1 MPPAPA
7 LPAPIPPE
15 RLGIVDQA
23 RQAWIRKLIDL
34 SRRNNLLYF
43 RELKVGTLDLSAAEP
58 EALRALLQSGKA
70 NDDGI
75 ALSRLLPVSRQAQ
88 AAASLRGI
96 ADRARA
102 NFEERGLDTLFLALG
117 LATWTAEDEGRSP
130 CAPVLLLP
138 LKATQTGSRSGTWSI
153 ARAGEL
159 KVNDVLLHALQ
170 VEHGVAVAAE
180 MLVPEI
186 LGDDEGEEF
195 DLGPAFERLKREATR
210 VPGFGVQPRWVLG
223 NFSFQKLAIVR
234 DLTELLQQ
242 LARHDIVAG
251 IAGDQTAAEL
261 ARGSRMNVDPLG
273 FDRAAPDQE
282 FLVRDADAS
291 QQQAIAATVG
301 GQSGVISG
309 PPGTGKSQTISNLIA
324 ELSAR
329 GKTVLFVAE
338 KRAALDVVLNRL
350 RQLDLD
356 HLCLDLHGAD
366 ISRRL
371 VARQLQESLTRV
383 REATEPATVE
393 IHSRFIE
400 KRGALNEHVRRM
412 HTSHA
417 PSGLTVYEIYGR
429 LLQISES
436 ATSTTRFNGPALGR
450 LDARTLATARDLI
463 REAAGLGSLVTGDH
477 PSPWTGAVFVS
488 QEAVRLAMERARRLA
503 DDRWPLFTAA
513 LESLVSQSPLRKPNT
528 VGEVRRLSETL
539 SAVEALFAECR
550 PALLGCD
557 LARLLRELAPARS
570 PIRAFWAWMSNP
582 DYRAAVREVRSHEI
596 ESSVS
601 ARHTLDLLERA
612 QTVLAKWKGI
622 AADNAAIP
630 SQIPILDTFR
640 ATLQAVIQDLD
651 PLIAVFAKRRV
662 DDLSCASLPALLEA
676 LARDSVTPTQLLR
689 LYEIEQELGRANV
702 GAILAEIRKRKPA
715 PSLWVDLFQ
724 HAWLSSCLEDLQLRD
739 PAMASFNGRSHAEVV
754 NEFQQLDRERL
765 AVAVARVRRA
775 HAQRAI
781 DVRNKHADQ
790 NALVAREAQKK
801 ARHIPLRQL
810 VAEAPDV
817 LLALRPCWMASP
829 LSVSQLIPGDK
840 TYFDVVIF
848 DEASQVLPEDA
859 VTSLLRGTRA
869 VVAGDRRQ
877 LPPTTFFAAG
887 EDEEGAD
894 EDNATGG
901 FESILDVMS
910 AFLDPPWSLDWHYRS
925 RDEALIAFSNHR
937 IYGGRLITFPGPG
950 LTKAIRHELVPHVP
964 GDGTQ
969 EQSSAREVQRVV
981 DLVLEH
987 ARLRPSE
994 SLGVIAMGIKH
1005 AQRIEMALDRERQ
1018 NLPELEEFFGA
1029 DKHERFFV
1037 KNLERVQGD
1046 ERDAIIL
1053 SIGYGKNEA
1062 GNLQYR
1068 FGPLLQQGGERRL
1081 NVAITRARQ
1090 RLTLVSSFSHLDVD
1104 PSYPNEGV
1112 KLLRAYIEYAAS
1124 GGQRLDTGTVTAEP
1138 LNEFEQSVCDELTR
1152 RGMKVIGQLGTSRYR
1167 IDLVAMH
1174 PQHHGRYV
1182 LAIECDGATY
1192 HSAPTAR
1199 DRDRLRQQQLEALGW
1214 RFHRIWSTDWFL
1226 RRGEEIERVMQAY
1239 ETAVRRADDEDDGP
1253 EPVSQAIPVA
1263 ALSGVATVPT
1273 RGPKPFAPNGPP
1285 IDKYSRSQLA
1295 NVIRWIESDGCLRTD
1310 DEIVTEVMQA
1320 LGFMRRG
1327 PIIVATIKSAISYS
1341 RQ

>member
-1 MPPAPA
+1 M
-7 LPAPIPPE
+7 
-15 RLGIVDQA
+15 
-23 RQAWIRKLIDL
+23 
-34 SRRNNLLYF
+34 
-43 RELKVGTLDLSAAEP
+43 
-58 EALRALLQSGKA
+58 RALLQSGKA

-75 ALSRLLPVSRQAQ
+75 PLSRLLPAGRQAQ

-117 LATWTAEDEGRSP
+117 LATWTADDEGRSP

-170 VEHGVAVAAE
+170 AEHGVAVSADN
-180 MLVPEI
+180 LVPEI
-186 LGDDEGEEF
+186 LGDDEGEAF
-195 DLGPAFERLKREATR
+195 DLDPVFDRLKREASR
-210 VPGFGVQPRWVLG
+210 VPGFDVQPRWVLG

-234 DLTELLQQ
+234 DLTELLQE

-261 ARGSRMNVDPLG
+261 ARGSRTTVDPHG
-273 FDRAAPDQE
+273 FDQTVPDQE

-324 ELSAR
+324 ELAAR

-350 RQLDLD
+350 NELDLG

-383 REATEPATVE
+383 REAIEPATAGL
-393 IHSRFIE
+393 HSRFVD
-400 KRGALNEHVRRM
+400 RRNALNEHVRRM
-412 HTSHA
+412 HTPRP
-417 PSGLTVYEIYGR
+417 PSGLTVYTIYGR
-429 LLQISES
+429 LLQIPES
-436 ATSTTRFNGPALGR
+436 ATSTTRFGGPALER
-450 LDARTLATARDLI
+450 LDERTLGAARGLI
-463 REAAGLGSLVTGDH
+463 REAAGLASLVTGDH

-488 QEAVRLAMERARRLA
+488 QDAVRLAMERARRLA
-503 DDRWPLFTAA
+503 DERWPTFTVA
-513 LESLVSQSPLRKPNT
+513 LGSLLAQCPVKKPDS
-528 VGEVRRLSETL
+528 VGDVRRLSDSL
-539 SAVEALFAECR
+539 AAVQAILAECR
-550 PALLGCD
+550 PALFNCD
-557 LARLLRELAPARS
+557 LSRLSRQLAPARS
-570 PIRAFWAWMSNP
+570 PIGAWWAWISNSEF
-582 DYRAAVREVRSHEI
+582 REAVREVRSHQVAP
-596 ESSVS
+596 SPS
-601 ARHTLDLLERA
+601 ARHVLDFLERA
-612 QTVLAKWKGI
+612 QTALVKWKGV

-630 SQIPILDTFR
+630 SQISTLDTFR
-640 ATLQAVIQDLD
+640 ATLQAVMEDLD
-651 PLIAVFAKRRV
+651 ALFALFPGRPV
-662 DDLSCASLPALLEA
+662 NDLSCESAPTLLQA
-676 LARDSVTPTQLLR
+676 LARDAITPTQLLR
-689 LYEIEQELGRANV
+689 IHEIERELSKAGV
-702 GAILAEIRKRKPA
+702 GAILSEIRKRKPE
-715 PSLWVDLFQ
+715 PVLWVDLLQ
-724 HAWLSSCLEDLQLRD
+724 HAWLSSCLEVLQLRD
-739 PAMASFNGRSHAEVV
+739 PAMASFNGRSHGEVV
-754 NEFQQLDRERL
+754 AEFQQLDRERL

-781 DVRNKHADQ
+781 DLRNKHADQ

-810 VAEAPDV
+810 VAQAPDV

-829 LSVSQLIPGDK
+829 LSVSQLIPGNK

-859 VTSLLRGTRA
+859 VTSLLRGARA

-950 LTKAIRHELVPHVP
+950 LTSAIQHELVPHVP

-981 DLVLEH
+981 DLIIEH
-987 ARLRPSE
+987 ARSRPNE

-1018 NLPELEEFFGA
+1018 NLPELEEFFGG
-1029 DKHERFFV
+1029 DKNERFFV

-1090 RLTLVSSFSHLDVD
+1090 RLTLVSSFSHLDID
-1104 PSYPNEGV
+1104 PSYPNDGV

-1124 GGQRLDTGTVTAEP
+1124 GGLRLDTGTVTAEP

-1152 RGMKVIGQLGTSRYR
+1152 RGMRVIGQLGTSRYR
-1167 IDLVAMH
+1167 IDLVVMH

-1182 LAIECDGATY
+1182 LAIECDGAPRTIQRRL
-1192 HSAPTAR
+1192 HAIAIGFASNSSKRSAGTFIGSGQRIGFSDAPT
-1199 DRDRLRQQQLEALGW
+1199 
-1214 RFHRIWSTDWFL
+1214 
-1226 RRGEEIERVMQAY
+1226 
-1239 ETAVRRADDEDDGP
+1239 
-1253 EPVSQAIPVA
+1253 
-1263 ALSGVATVPT
+1263 
-1273 RGPKPFAPNGPP
+1273 
-1285 IDKYSRSQLA
+1285 RSK
-1295 NVIRWIESDGCLRTD
+1295 G
-1310 DEIVTEVMQA
+1310 
-1320 LGFMRRG
+1320 
-1327 PIIVATIKSAISYS
+1327 
-1341 RQ
+1341 